1 MELEKL
7 GHARVALRTQWKLPA
22 AHDNIRGLQTAASP
36 SMQALTE
43 LAPLIA
49 FVAAYFI
56 GGLYAATAVLM
67 VAMLAL
73 VALDWLRMRRI
84 PPLHALSTLL
94 VLIFGAATLILH
106 DRLFIQ
112 WKATVFFW
120 ITSLAF
126 LGSFWVGER
135 TLAERLLGG
144 ALREAFGERL
154 EVGAARWRW
163 LNLSWV
169 LFYFGLGALNV
180 AVLRS
185 FSERAWVALKL
196 ADILLMLL
204 FVAAQVLWLAARA
217 VRPAPEALRGGDAHA
232 E

>member
-1 MELEKL
+1 
-7 GHARVALRTQWKLPA
+7 
-22 AHDNIRGLQTAASP
+22 
-36 SMQALTE
+36 MQALTE

-49 FVAAYFI
+49 FVAAYFL
-56 GGLYAATAVLM
+56 GGLYVATAVLM
-67 VAMLAL
+67 AAM
-73 VALDWLRMRRI
+73 VALLAVDRLRTGAI
-84 PPLHALSTLL
+84 PPLHALSAGL
-94 VLIFGAATLILH
+94 VLAFGAATLILH
-106 DRLFIQ
+106 DRAFIQ

-120 ITSLAF
+120 MTSLAF

-169 LFYFGLGALNV
+169 LCYFGLGALNV
-180 AVLRS
+180 VVLRYL
-185 FSERAWVALKL
+185 SERAWVALKL
-196 ADILLMLL
+196 VDILLMLL

-217 VRPAPEALRGGDAHA
+217 VRPAPPALQGGDAHA